1 MYVERSQLFDRPP
14 SVVFK
19 FIVVDH
25 LENHPRWDPQMEL
38 WPVTEGP
45 LRVGSVIKRRQ
56 SRGDVPTEGTME
68 VVEFDPDRAVGFLI
82 HDGPFVIRSRMTLE
96 PGEGGGTMMTMS
108 VDLPD
113 EVRAF
118 DPAFLDRS
126 LRNMKALIEAET

>member
-1 MYVERSQLFDRPP
+1 MHVERSQLFERPP
-14 SVVFK
+14 SVVFE

-25 LENHPRWDPQMEL
+25 IKNHPRWDPQMEL
-38 WPVTEGP
+38 WPITDGP
-45 LRVGSVIKRRQ
+45 IRLGSVIGRRQ

-68 VVEFDPDRAVGFLI
+68 VVEFDPDRAVGFVI
-82 HDGPFVIRSRMTLE
+82 HDGSFVVRSRMTLE
-96 PGEGGGTMMTMS
+96 PGQVSGTKMTMS

-126 LRNMKALIEAET
+126 LRNMQALIEAET

>member
-1 MYVERSQLFDRPP
+1 MHVERSQVFDRPP

-25 LENHPRWDPQMEL
+25 INNHPRWDPQMEL
-38 WPVTEGP
+38 WHVTDGP

-68 VVEFDPDRAVGFLI
+68 VVEFDPDRAVGFVV
-82 HDGPFVIRSRMTLE
+82 HDGPFTFRSRVTFE
-96 PGEGGGTMMTMS
+96 PTDGNGTMMTMS

-113 EVRAF
+113 EVSAF

-126 LRNMKALIEAET
+126 LRNMKALIEDET